1 MEKSLFNRLHL
12 IVLAVATAGLIVL
25 AVLNLRQESEFQQ
38 PDDGVWWRE
47 VQGGLEAVKV
57 LPDSPAQRA
66 GIQEGDLLTGAEVL
80 PDTAAQRS
88 EVQTQ
93 DLLSGEKP
101 LGTNSVQQT
110 EAQGKPDS
118 GKIAAANSSKPIER
132 PAKKASGKGAKKGLA
147 ESGKEPEARSNGEL
161 LPKGAG
167 ELLRMSPI
175 AHLSDLEH
183 VLYRAGI
190 YGNAG
195 YAITRGGVPLDTPV
209 GVIPEPLDRGLAQ
222 AQRIIGLV
230 YLAIGI
236 YVLFRRWTAARAT
249 HFYLFCLVSF
259 ALCTLKYTGE
269 LNGLDWTVF
278 WLNVVAEAL
287 QPALFLHFALTFPE
301 ERLKNIR
308 RRWLLPLIYAP
319 GAGLL
324 GLWLWAIGTRQATG
338 LLKHRLDQTGTA
350 YDVAFYVLAA
360 LLFLLSYRRADTPLL
375 RQQLKWVT
383 RGTLLAVLPFTL
395 FSAVPFLLDLHPP
408 RLLTDL
414 AGLSLVFLPL
424 TFSWAI
430 VRYRLMDTDLI
441 FKRGVAYTLATGLLL
456 GAYFGVIA
464 LISVVVHNVMPE
476 AVREWG
482 LVIAILVTAAIFD
495 PLKRRIQGW
504 VDRAFDRHR
513 YDYRKALVEFGR
525 GLSSETD
532 LEALLNSIVERL
544 PRTLLVAR
552 VAVFLMR
559 DSGRLRLAAAHG
571 LPVEVSVAQDRFGN
585 DRGGKGSLQLG
596 FLDFDQAQD
605 HSHIFLENAQAA
617 LYLPPDQQRTAAL
630 LDLNYYLPCRVQDGA
645 TTRTIAV
652 IGLGRTI
659 GGDFLSSEDVELL
672 ESLASYIGIA
682 LQNASLYARLEAKI
696 GEFERLKEFNENI
709 VESINVGILA
719 LDLNDRIESWNAQME
734 AMYALSRAEA
744 LGQELGSVFPTD
756 FVDAI
761 DSFRSEQGVH
771 HLYKFRLTTRAG
783 EQRMVNIAIA
793 PLLSRDFISVGRII
807 LVDDITER
815 VSLESQL
822 AQADKLSSIGL
833 LAAGVAHEINT
844 PLAVISSYAQMLAK
858 QLKADARLGPV
869 LDKITQ
875 QSFRAAE
882 IANGL
887 LNFSRTS
894 TTEFRETNLNQ
905 VIRDTLSLLEHQ
917 FKTAQISVDLDLVE
931 ELPPINGNP
940 GKLQQVFLNLL
951 LNAKEA
957 MPEGGRLRVA
967 TAVNGHVEA
976 IVTDTGAG
984 IAPEH
989 LKRIYDPFFTTKMT
1003 PKLGDRRGTG
1013 LGLSVSYG
1021 IIQEHAGK
1029 NHVES
1034 AVGAGTTFHL
1044 EFPLLR
1050 NSVHA

>member
-1 MEKSLFNRLHL
+1 MESSLFNRVQLTL
-12 IVLAVATAGLIVL
+12 LALATLGLCLL
-25 AVLNLRQESEFQQ
+25 AVLNLRQENEFQQ

-47 VQGGLEAVKV
+47 AAGGLEAVKV
-57 LPDSPAQRA
+57 LPNSPGQRA
-66 GIQEGDLLTGAEVL
+66 GIQAHDLLTGAQVL
-80 PDTAAQRS
+80 PDTPAQRAEMQS
-88 EVQTQ
+88 Q
-93 DLLSGEKP
+93 DLLGGVKP
-101 LGTNSVQQT
+101 LPEN
-110 EAQGKPDS
+110 PDQ
-118 GKIAAANSSKPIER
+118 
-132 PAKKASGKGAKKGLA
+132 
-147 ESGKEPEARSNGEL
+147 
-161 LPKGAG
+161 GAG
-167 ELLRMSPI
+167 IQAKELPQVVNYIPI
-175 AHLSDLEH
+175 ARVADKER
-183 VLYRAGI
+183 VLYRTGI
-190 YGNAG
+190 YGKAN
-195 YAITRGGVPLDTPV
+195 YAITRQGIPLDTPV
-209 GVIPEPLDRGLAQ
+209 VVIPEPVDRSLFQ
-222 AQRIIGLV
+222 AQRVIGLI

-236 YVLFRRWTAARAT
+236 YVLFRRWTAPRAT

-259 ALCTLKYTGE
+259 ALYALKYTGM
-269 LNGLDWTVF
+269 LVDPGWQGRLDWTVL
-278 WLNVVAEAL
+278 WLNLLAESL
-287 QPALFLHFALTFPE
+287 QPALFLHFALSFPE
-301 ERLKNIR
+301 ERFKNLR
-308 RRWLLPLIYAP
+308 RRWLVPLVYAP

-324 GLWLWAIGTRQATG
+324 GLWLWAIETRQATG

-350 YDVAFYVLAA
+350 YEALFYVLAA
-360 LLFLLSYRRADTPLL
+360 LLFLRSYSQANTPLQ
-375 RQQLKWVT
+375 RQQLKWLT
-383 RGTLLAVLPFTL
+383 RGALLAVGPFTL
-395 FSAVPFLLDLHPP
+395 YAILFLFDQPIPSLFAN
-408 RLLTDL
+408 L
-414 AGLSLVFLPL
+414 AGLSMIFLPL

-430 VRYRLMDTDLI
+430 IRYRLMDTDLI
-441 FKRGVAYTLATGLLL
+441 FKRGVAYTLATALLL
-456 GAYFGVIA
+456 GGYFGIIA
-464 LISVVVHNVMPE
+464 LISVWVHNAMPE

-482 LVIAILVTAAIFD
+482 LVAAILVTAAIFE

-504 VDRAFDRHR
+504 VDRAFDRQR
-513 YDYRKALVEFGR
+513 YDYRKALIDFGR

-532 LEALLNSIVERL
+532 LQALLESIVERL
-544 PRTLLVAR
+544 PSTLLVAR
-552 VAVFLMR
+552 VAVFLAQ
-559 DSGRLRLAAAHG
+559 DSGCLRLAAAHG
-571 LPVEVSVAQDRFGN
+571 LPVDASSAQDR
-585 DRGGKGSLQLG
+585 LALG

-605 HSHIFLENAQAA
+605 HSHIFIENAQQA

-630 LDLNYYLPCRVQDGA
+630 LDLNYYLPCRVAGGQSQASQANPDGPSA
-645 TTRTIAV
+645 TRTIAV

-682 LQNASLYARLEAKI
+682 IQNASLYARLEEKI

-719 LDLNDRIESWNAQME
+719 IDLDDRIESWNAQME

-744 LGQELGSVFPTD
+744 LGQPLQEVFPPE
-756 FVDAI
+756 FIDALEG
-761 DSFRSEQGVH
+761 FRNEQGVH

-783 EQRMVNIAIA
+783 EQRTVNIAIA
-793 PLLSRDFISVGRII
+793 PLLSRDFVSVGRII

-815 VSLESQL
+815 VSLETQL
-822 AQADKLSSIGL
+822 TQADKLSSIGL

-844 PLAVISSYAQMLAK
+844 PLAVICSYAQMLSK
-858 QLKADARLGPV
+858 QLKGDARLAPV

-894 TTEFRETNLNQ
+894 STEFRNTDLNQ

-917 FKTAQISVDLDLVE
+917 FKTAQIEVDLELAGDLP
-931 ELPPINGNP
+931 LIHGNP

-957 MPEGGRLRVA
+957 MQGGGRLRVA
-967 TAVNGHVEA
+967 TIANDRENYIAALVSDSGS
-976 IVTDTGAG
+976 G

-989 LKRIYDPFFTTKMT
+989 LKRIYDPFFTTKTT
-1003 PKLGDRRGTG
+1003 PRPGDRRGTG

-1029 NHVES
+1029 IHVES

>member
-1 MEKSLFNRLHL
+1 METSLLNRLQAT
-12 IVLAVATAGLIVL
+12 VLAVATAGLVL
-25 AVLNLRQESEFQQ
+25 LAFLNLRQESQFQQ

-47 VQGGLEAVKV
+47 VQGGLEATKV
-57 LPDSPAQRA
+57 LPNSPGQRA
-66 GIQEGDLLTGAEVL
+66 GILEHDLLTGAEVL
-80 PDTAAQRS
+80 PDTPPQHS
-88 EVQTQ
+88 ELQAQ
-93 DLLSGEKP
+93 DLLSGVKP
-101 LGTNSVQQT
+101 LS
-110 EAQGKPDS
+110 
-118 GKIAAANSSKPIER
+118 
-132 PAKKASGKGAKKGLA
+132 AS
-147 ESGKEPEARSNGEL
+147 PARSTQMPQNEL
-161 LPKGAG
+161 IPKND
-167 ELLRMSPI
+167 I
-175 AHLSDLEH
+175 AHLSDLER
-183 VLYRAGI
+183 VLYRTGI
-190 YGNAG
+190 YGKAS
-195 YAITRGGVPLDTPV
+195 YAITRGGIPLETPV
-209 GVIPEPLDRGLAQ
+209 EVIPEPLDRGLQQ

-236 YVLFRRWTAARAT
+236 YVLFRRWGAARAT

-269 LNGLDWTVF
+269 LNWLDWTVF
-278 WLNVVAEAL
+278 WLNVLAESL
-287 QPALFLHFALTFPE
+287 QPALFLHFALSFPE
-301 ERLKNIR
+301 ERFKRIR

-319 GAGLL
+319 GVALL
-324 GLWLWAIGTRQATG
+324 GLWVWAINTREATG
-338 LLKHRLDQTGTA
+338 LLKHRLEQTGTA
-350 YDVAFYVLAA
+350 YVAAFFVLAA
-360 LLFLLSYRRADTPLL
+360 LLFMRSYKSANTPLL

-383 RGTLLAVLPFTL
+383 RGTILAVLPFTL
-395 FSAVPFLLDLHPP
+395 FYAIPFLFDWHPYK
-408 RLLTDL
+408 LLTDV
-414 AGLSLVFLPL
+414 AGLSLVILPL

-456 GAYFGVIA
+456 GAYFSIIA
-464 LISVVVHNVMPE
+464 LISVVVHNAMPE

-495 PLKRRIQGW
+495 PLKRRIQGY

-532 LEALLNSIVERL
+532 LEALLESIVERL

-552 VAVFLMR
+552 VAVFMVE
-559 DSGRLRLAAAHG
+559 DAGRLRLAAAHG
-571 LPVEVSVAQDRFGN
+571 LPAEVGIQKDRLGQ
-585 DRGGKGSLQLG
+585 GQLALG
-596 FLDFDQAQD
+596 FLDFDQAKD
-605 HSHIFLENAQAA
+605 HSHIFLENAQQT
-617 LYLPPDQQRTAAL
+617 LHLPIDQQRTAAL
-630 LDLNYYLPCRVQDGA
+630 LDLNYYLPCRVQDGNA
-645 TTRTIAV
+645 TRTIAV

-719 LDLNDRIESWNAQME
+719 LDLDDRIESWNAQME
-734 AMYALSRAEA
+734 AMYAFSRAEA
-744 LGQELGSVFPTD
+744 IGQALRAVFPSD

-761 DSFRSEQGVH
+761 DSFRNEQGVH

-783 EQRMVNIAIA
+783 EQRTANIAVA
-793 PLLSRDFISVGRII
+793 PLLSRDFVSVGRII

-844 PLAVISSYAQMLAK
+844 PLAVISSYSQMLAK
-858 QLKADARLGPV
+858 QLKGDARLSPV

-931 ELPPINGNP
+931 ELPAIHGNP

-957 MPEGGRLRVA
+957 MPAGGRLRVA
-967 TAVNGHVEA
+967 TLVNGHVEA
-976 IVTDTGAG
+976 LVSDSGSG

-989 LKRIYDPFFTTKMT
+989 LKRIYDPFFTTKTT
-1003 PKLGDRRGTG
+1003 PKPGDRRGTG

-1029 NHVES
+1029 IHVES
-1034 AVGAGTTFHL
+1034 AVGSGTTFHL

>member
-1 MEKSLFNRLHL
+1 METSLFNRLQAT
-12 IVLAVATAGLIVL
+12 ILAVATAGLIVL
-25 AVLNLRQESEFQQ
+25 AVLNLRQESQFQQ

-47 VQGGLEAVKV
+47 VRGGLEAVKV
-57 LPDSPAQRA
+57 LPNSPAQRA
-66 GIQEGDLLTGAEVL
+66 GIQEHDLLTGAEVL
-80 PDTAAQRS
+80 PDTAPQRP
-88 EVQTQ
+88 EMQTQ
-93 DLLSGEKP
+93 DMLGAEKALVETP
-101 LGTNSVQQT
+101 
-110 EAQGKPDS
+110 AQKAELPAQS
-118 GKIAAANSSKPIER
+118 EI
-132 PAKKASGKGAKKGLA
+132 PAK
-147 ESGKEPEARSNGEL
+147 EP
-161 LPKGAG
+161 LPKT
-167 ELLRMSPI
+167 SI
-175 AHLSDLEH
+175 VQLSDLEH
-183 VLYRAGI
+183 VLYRTGI
-190 YGNAG
+190 YGKAS
-195 YAITRGGVPLDTPV
+195 YAITRGGIPLDTPV
-209 GVIPEPLDRGLAQ
+209 VVIPEPLDRGLAQ

-236 YVLFRRWTAARAT
+236 YVLFRRWGAARAT
-249 HFYLFCLVSF
+249 HFYMFCLVSF

-278 WLNVVAEAL
+278 WLNVVAESL
-287 QPALFLHFALTFPE
+287 QPALFLHFALSFPE
-301 ERLKNIR
+301 ERFKNIR
-308 RRWLLPLIYAP
+308 RRWLLPLVYAP

-324 GLWLWAIGTRQATG
+324 GLWIWAIQTRQATG
-338 LLKHRLDQTGTA
+338 LLKHRLDQIGTG
-350 YDVAFYVLAA
+350 YDVLFYVLAA
-360 LLFLLSYRRADTPLL
+360 LLFLRSYKKADTPLL

-395 FSAVPFLLDLHPP
+395 FSAAPFLLDLHPP

-441 FKRGVAYTLATGLLL
+441 FKRGVAYTLATLSLL
-456 GAYFGVIA
+456 GAYFGIIA
-464 LISVVVHNVMPE
+464 LISVMVHSVMPE
-476 AVREWG
+476 AVRAWG

-495 PLKRRIQGW
+495 PLKRKIQVW
-504 VDRAFDRHR
+504 VDKAFDRHR
-513 YDYRKALVEFGR
+513 YDYRKALVDFGR

-532 LEALLNSIVERL
+532 IEALLQSIVERL

-552 VAVFLMR
+552 VAVFLTQ
-559 DSGRLRLAAAHG
+559 DSGRLRLTAAHG
-571 LPVEVSVAQDRFGN
+571 LPAEI
-585 DRGGKGSLQLG
+585 GGKYSLDLG
-596 FLDFDQAQD
+596 FLNFDEAQD
-605 HSHIFLENAQAA
+605 HSHIFLENAQQA
-617 LYLPPDQQRTAAL
+617 LHLPENQQRTAAL
-630 LDLNYYLPCRVQDGA
+630 LDLNYYLPCRVPGDQIKDA
-645 TTRTIAV
+645 TAQRTIAV

-719 LDLNDRIESWNAQME
+719 LDLDDRIESWNAQME
-734 AMYALSRAEA
+734 AMYALSRSEA
-744 LGQELGSVFPTD
+744 IGQELRSVFPPD

-761 DSFRSEQGVH
+761 DSFRNEQGVH

-783 EQRMVNIAIA
+783 EQRTANIAVA
-793 PLLSRDFISVGRII
+793 PLLSRDFVSVGRII

-858 QLKADARLGPV
+858 QLKADARLSPV
-869 LDKITQ
+869 LEKITQ

-917 FKTAQISVDLDLVE
+917 FKTARINVDLDLVE
-931 ELPPINGNP
+931 DLPPINGNP

-957 MPEGGRLRVA
+957 MPEGGHLRVA

-976 IVTDTGAG
+976 LVTDSGAG

-989 LKRIYDPFFTTKMT
+989 LKRIYDPFFTTKTT
-1003 PKLGDRRGTG
+1003 PRPGDRRGTG

-1029 NHVES
+1029 IHVES
-1034 AVGAGTTFHL
+1034 AIGAGTTFHL